1 MNYLLDVN
9 VLVAWGWSD
18 HEEHARVARWIG
30 GLKGTRKAKLCTSA
44 IPELGFVRVSLHRAG
59 GALEVTDAV
68 ATLASMLRSLGNH
81 HAFISDD
88 RSATAGFP
96 EWCGGAS
103 RTTDAH
109 LLLLSKA
116 HGLELATL
124 DKGIPGGFLIPI
136 EHAPE
141 LQSERPDPSG

>member
-18 HEEHARVARWIG
+18 HENHTRVTRWIG
-30 GLKGTRKAKLCTSA
+30 SFKGTRKARLWTSA

-59 GALEVTDAV
+59 GALDISEAV
-68 ATLASMLRSLGNH
+68 STLASMLHSLGNH

-103 RTTDAH
+103 RTTDGH
-109 LLLLSKA
+109 LLLLAKV

-124 DKGIPGGFLIPI
+124 DTGIPGAYLIPV
-136 EHAPE
+136 EQPSAFK
-141 LQSERPDPSG
+141 SE